1 MAGKP
6 KKTPE
11 QEAALVL
18 THQERTEADQNR
30 KQQQEQREALIAQC
44 YEVVGRVQ
52 ATNLMA
58 KFANVSTLVWLRQV
72 KESKI
77 YRDWPTMGTWGK
89 FCDYIGLSRQKID
102 EDLMNLSVLG
112 EDFLTTCQ
120 QFSVGY
126 RDLRKLRQL
135 TYDGALVI
143 DAGFVEIAGERIPFG
158 PDHKDDIQVLLDQVL
173 KDKNKQVEDARGE
186 TRAKDKALK
195 EKSEFFQKLEHAH
208 SDLKKKLFINTDEAA
223 FIKDLDI
230 AKFNFEEIF
239 MRSLEKRAE
248 ALRTLAVN
256 SSTGQAP
263 DLMKAALLASVHF
276 MRTRILGLYS
286 DFEIEFSSFKNNPEA
301 LADFEKKK
309 NSTIEIDPEYLN
321 TPKG

>member
-1 MAGKP
+1 
-6 KKTPE
+6 
-11 QEAALVL
+11 
-18 THQERTEADQNR
+18 
-30 KQQQEQREALIAQC
+30 
-44 YEVVGRVQ
+44 
-52 ATNLMA
+52 
-58 KFANVSTLVWLRQV
+58 
-72 KESKI
+72 
-77 YRDWPTMGTWGK
+77 
-89 FCDYIGLSRQKID
+89 
-102 EDLMNLSVLG
+102 
-112 EDFLTTCQ
+112 
-120 QFSVGY
+120 
-126 RDLRKLRQL
+126 
-135 TYDGALVI
+135 
-143 DAGFVEIAGERIPFG
+143 
-158 PDHKDDIQVLLDQVL
+158 
-173 KDKNKQVEDARGE
+173 
-186 TRAKDKALK
+186 
-195 EKSEFFQKLEHAH
+195 
-208 SDLKKKLFINTDEAA
+208 
-223 FIKDLDI
+223 LDI